1 MAAQTQVYQLYS
13 DKLFVLCLK
22 YSKNYQDAEDTL
34 QDSFLII
41 FDKIKQYK
49 NKGSFEGWLKRIT
62 INTALQKYREKSPLQ
77 LVKDIEEFD
86 EVIEIDIENSF
97 NSVVSTL
104 KDKLLI
110 SEISFTTDFSN
121 CKSIKFAESYFKS
134 MIHNIL
140 NNAIKYKS
148 LKRDL
153 QISVKS
159 FSIDN
164 FNCISITDNGIG
176 IDLQEHGEH
185 VFGLFKRANDNTEG
199 SGLALYLIKKIV
211 EKTGGKID
219 VESELDKGSTF
230 TLFFK
235 K

>member
-86 EVIEIDIENSF
+86 EVIEIDIENPVYNVDVLLGFVQELPDRYRLVF
-97 NSVVSTL
+97 NLYALDNYSHKEVAE
-104 KDKLLI
+104 LLEI
-110 SEISFTTDFSN
+110 SEGTSKSN
-121 CKSIKFAESYFKS
+121 LSRARK
-134 MIHNIL
+134 IL
-140 NNAIKYKS
+140 KEQLENHQQKEQKA
-148 LKRDL
+148 
-153 QISVKS
+153 
-159 FSIDN
+159 
-164 FNCISITDNGIG
+164 
-176 IDLQEHGEH
+176 
-185 VFGLFKRANDNTEG
+185 
-199 SGLALYLIKKIV
+199 
-211 EKTGGKID
+211 
-219 VESELDKGSTF
+219 
-230 TLFFK
+230 
-235 K
+235 